1 MATKNFSCRQS
12 CFSITIKNREL
23 GHVNFEFQ
31 LIDPNICEDDKYRKE
46 EAEND
51 SILIIIIQ

>member
-1 MATKNFSCRQS
+1 
-12 CFSITIKNREL
+12 
-23 GHVNFEFQ
+23 

-51 SILIIIIQ
+51 SILIIIIQWS